1 MSEDSRLSE
10 PGRTLSS
17 LRSLFEEQADDKYRS
32 WLQVHEQI
40 KKVAATRSAPAAALT
55 RKHEIFRAGLSGW
68 LESVVKLVSDEVALL
83 SKIGARHPT
92 WLGDADPAQ
101 WARSHVQGFLR
112 ESLRQ
117 EVSTHS
123 LNRAFR
129 EGTSL
134 LRSKDDPSSNDSRP
148 AVEIW
153 FRIASEGQKYYGLSL
168 PPRSAKPWRAP
179 FWCYQSFSV
188 PLWSKWGKPSHL
200 TDKQTEIEI
209 RSAQSKFA
217 GRLEYVLD
225 QAEDLQRVECAS
237 IGSTHIDSS
246 PPGLPDPQPRQSG
259 SESAAGRTEISSA
272 AKPSKSNVGRNIDRL
287 RNDCG
292 WSFNDLAKQTLLE
305 KKLILGHVNKGKG
318 IRPNTLKL
326 YADAFTKG
334 LGRKV
339 TATDLLES

>member
-1 MSEDSRLSE
+1 MSKDSRLSE

-17 LRSLFEEQADDKYRS
+17 LRSLFEEQAIDKYLS
-32 WLQVHEQI
+32 WLEVHEQI
-40 KKVAATRSAPAAALT
+40 KKVVATRSAPATALT
-55 RKHEIFRAGLSGW
+55 RKHKIFRSGLNGW
-68 LESVVKLVSDEVALL
+68 LESVVKLVFDEIGRL
-83 SKIGARHPT
+83 SKIGACHPT

-101 WARSHVQGFLR
+101 WAQSHVQGFLR
-112 ESLRQ
+112 ESLGQ
-117 EVSTHS
+117 EISGVA
-123 LNRAFR
+123 LEAAF
-129 EGTSL
+129 EKGNSL
-134 LRSKDDPSSNDSRP
+134 LDSADNPLPKHSRP
-148 AVEIW
+148 AVEMW
-153 FRIASEGQKYYGLSL
+153 FEVASEGQKYYGLSL

-237 IGSTHIDSS
+237 IGSTHTDSS

-287 RNDCG
+287 RTDCG
-292 WSFNDLAKQTLLE
+292 WSFNDLAERTLLE

-318 IRPNTLKL
+318 IRPNTLRL
-326 YADAFTKG
+326 YADAFTKE

-339 TATDLLES
+339 TATDLKS